1 MNTEPYFIQQAPRPR
16 HGIRD
21 DWLLRSYVRHRLPP
35 AVREA
40 IAPGLDE
47 LGSLAAGSLWDFQC
61 RDRLNV
67 PVLTPFDPWGKR
79 IDEIELTPL
88 WREAEA
94 LAVRLGLTALPL
106 EREHGAWSRVH
117 QFLLVHLFHPVT
129 DVYSCP
135 LAMTDGAVRTLLA
148 SGNQALIDRA
158 VPHLTSRDP
167 ARFWTSGQWMTE
179 STGGSDV
186 GLSRTRAEC
195 VDGTWR
201 LYGKKWFTSAATSG
215 MALTLARPTGNG
227 PGGRGLALFYLET
240 RDADGE
246 LNGIRIERLKDKIG
260 TRKVPTAEL
269 TLEGTV
275 AHLVGADTG
284 GTQAMAPMLR
294 ITRTWNSVCAASF
307 LRFGL
312 GLAEDFAT
320 RRVAFGAP
328 LAEQPLHRETLDDV
342 DAESAAAFLLAFE
355 LVRLL
360 GCDEGREL
368 SQGEAALLPL
378 MTPLVKATTG
388 KQVAAGV
395 CEIIEAFGGAG
406 YIEDTGISV
415 LLRDGQVLPIWEGT
429 TNVLSLDLLR
439 QRELPEGLAALRER
453 CLKGAAEPPRVKPF
467 GSAPEAAAIVAKA
480 IAASVA
486 GIDAAIE
493 WLAAATDPAGRQR
506 GARRCL
512 LTLGRSLALALL
524 AEHAAALAG
533 SDDLPRALAI
543 CRRFQ
548 RLGVNCLGAADE

>member
-1 MNTEPYFIQQAPRPR
+1 MNTESYFIQQAPRPR
-16 HGIRD
+16 HGIRE

-35 AVREA
+35 AVRDA
-40 IAPGLDE
+40 IAPELDE
-47 LGSLAAGSLWDFQC
+47 LGRLAAGSLWDFQC

-79 IDEIELTPL
+79 IDAIELTPL

-94 LAVRLGLTALPL
+94 LAVKLGLTALPL
-106 EREHGAWSRVH
+106 ERQHGSWSRVH

-129 DVYSCP
+129 DVYTCP

-148 SGNQALIDRA
+148 SGNQTLIERA

-167 ARFWTSGQWMTE
+167 AKFWTSGQWMTE

-186 GLSRTRAEC
+186 GLSRTRAEK
-195 VDGTWR
+195 VDGIWR

-215 MALTLARPTGNG
+215 MALTLARPAGNG

-246 LNGIRIERLKDKIG
+246 LNGIRIERLKDKLG

-328 LAEQPLHRETLDDV
+328 LADQPLHRETLDDV
-342 DAESAAAFLLAFE
+342 DAESAAAFLVAFE

-360 GCDEGREL
+360 GRDEGKEL
-368 SQGEAALLPL
+368 TMGEAALLPL
-378 MTPLVKATTG
+378 LTPMVKATTG

-395 CEIIEAFGGAG
+395 CEIIEAIGGAG

-453 CLKGAAEPPRVKPF
+453 CLKVVADPLSKA
-467 GSAPEAAAIVAKA
+467 APEAAAIVATA
-480 IAASVA
+480 VDASVA
-486 GIDAAIE
+486 EIDAAID
-493 WLAAATDPAGRQR
+493 WLTAVTDPAERQR

-524 AEHAAALAG
+524 AEHAVALAG

-548 RLGVNCLGAADE
+548 KLGVNCLATESHE

>member
-1 MNTEPYFIQQAPRPR
+1 MHTEPYFIQEAPRPR
-16 HGIRD
+16 HGIRE
-21 DWLLRSYVRHRLPP
+21 DWLLRSYVQHRLPP
-35 AVREA
+35 AVRDA
-40 IAPGLDE
+40 IGPGLDE
-47 LGSLAAGSLWDFQC
+47 LGSLAAGPLWEFQC

-79 IDEIELTPL
+79 IDEIDLTPL
-88 WREAEA
+88 WHEAEA

-106 EREHGAWSRVH
+106 EREHGSWSRVH

-158 VPHLTSRDP
+158 VPRLTSRDP

-179 STGGSDV
+179 ATGGSDV
-186 GLSRTRAEC
+186 GLSQTEARC

-201 LYGKKWFTSAATSG
+201 LHGKKWFTSAASSE
-215 MALTLARPTGNG
+215 MALTLARPVGNG

-240 RDADGE
+240 RKADGE
-246 LNGIRIERLKDKIG
+246 LNGIRIERLKDKLG

-269 TLEGTV
+269 TLEGTE
-275 AHLVGADTG
+275 AQLVGADTG

-360 GCDEGREL
+360 GRDEGQEL
-368 SQGEAALLPL
+368 SQAEAALLPL
-378 MTPLVKATTG
+378 MTPMVKATTG

-429 TNVLSLDLLR
+429 TNILSLDLLR
-439 QRELPEGLAALRER
+439 QRELPDGIAALRER
-453 CLKGAAEPPRVKPF
+453 CLKVDAEPLR
-467 GSAPEAAAIVAKA
+467 ATPEAAAIVATA

-493 WLAAATDPAGRQR
+493 WLAAVTDPAERQR

-548 RLGVNCLGAADE
+548 QRAVNCLGTE